1 MNFVKDFPQY
11 IKMPKTALR
20 GPLRSDGAI
29 CCRGFC
35 SVSQAYVIVLL
46 LVLTMGAAGIQGD
59 ESATEEKNR
68 ADGTHRLMAGG
79 RERTFIIDVPES
91 GGKGAPLVLVFHGT
105 SGSARQARRDF
116 GFTALVEKYGF
127 VVAYPDATRETNP
140 DGVRQFHVGYEF
152 QQSSDVDDVG
162 FVRVLI
168 DHLARD
174 PGIDPGAVFAT
185 GMSNGGDMSYLLAT
199 QPQPMVRATA
209 PIAGTMMSSWGLD
222 TMSFQPIPVM
232 AVHSRDDGIT
242 LWEGDPQNRDGWG
255 AYPGVETVMEL
266 WVGGLGLKP
275 STQDGQPEASRLREG
290 LSLMRWQR
298 SLDNTE
304 LRLYRFENIGHTWPD
319 YLGDAGVSTAEE
331 IMRFFQSHR

>member
-11 IKMPKTALR
+11 NRPDSALGWQR
-20 GPLRSDGAI
+20 RAHGTFLG
-29 CCRGFC
+29 RGFC
-35 SVSQAYVIVLL
+35 CVSLVSVIVLFL
-46 LVLTMGAAGIQGD
+46 MLTMGCAGMRAD
-59 ESATEEKNR
+59 ESATEETPR
-68 ADGTHRLMAGG
+68 AGGTHRLMAGERG
-79 RERTFIIDVPES
+79 RTFILDVPES

-116 GFTALVEKYGF
+116 GFSTLVEKYGF
-127 VVAYPDATRETNP
+127 VVAWPDATCETNP

-199 QPQPMVRATA
+199 QPQPMVRAIA
-209 PIAGTMMSSWGLD
+209 PVAGTMMSSWGLD
-222 TMSFQPIPVM
+222 TMSFRPIPVM

-275 STQDGQPEASRLREG
+275 FPEDGQGGARPLREG
-290 LSLMRWQR
+290 LSLVRWRR

-304 LRLYRFENIGHTWPD
+304 LKLYRFENAGHTWPD

-331 IMRFFQSHR
+331 ILRFFQSHR